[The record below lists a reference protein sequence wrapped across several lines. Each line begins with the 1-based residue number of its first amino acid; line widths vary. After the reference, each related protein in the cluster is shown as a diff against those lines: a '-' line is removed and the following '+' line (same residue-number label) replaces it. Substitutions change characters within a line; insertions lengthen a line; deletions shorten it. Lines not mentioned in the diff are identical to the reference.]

1 MISGLKESSVI
12 PWTLSIKNAILLED
26 IRKELGITIS

>member
-1 MISGLKESSVI
+1 MILGLHESSVI
-12 PWTLSIKNAILLED
+12 PWSLSIENAILLED